1 MKELRLAAVPLFSGR
16 DPQENLI
23 KITRYAK
30 EAAEKGANILLTPE
44 ASLTGYFVREKEAL
58 SIEADSQ
65 PVMSVIDLAREIS
78 LIISF
83 GFMEIAVSL
92 SADDGGKAAFY
103 MTQLITDGT
112 QTQVY
117 RKTHLGCLER
127 GVLSRGDELPVYETD
142 SAVIGTHLCWE
153 SHIPDIGT
161 VFRRK
166 GAEIFLVPYAS
177 GMSGEDCRNVWSRH
191 LPARAWDNGVYVV
204 ACNAL
209 RYKRPYSA
217 AADRDPSGPQQ
228 EVIGGGCAVYDPK
241 GILIASD
248 FSLEEKL
255 LICDLSPDGLQR
267 NYPDNDM
274 RHISYYDH
282 RRPELYRIETEV
294 GDII

>member
-1 MKELRLAAVPLFSGR
+1 MKQLRLAAVPLFSGR

-23 KITRYAK
+23 KITQYAK
-30 EAAEKGANILLTPE
+30 EAAGKGANILLTPE

-58 SIEADSQ
+58 SLEADSR
-65 PVMSVIDLAREIS
+65 PVRSVIDLARETS

-83 GFMEIAVSL
+83 GFMERTVSP
-92 SADDGGKAAFY
+92 SANDGGKTAVY

-153 SHIPDIGT
+153 SHIPDIGS

-177 GMSGEDCRNVWSRH
+177 GMSGEYCRNVWSRH
-191 LPARAWDNGVYVV
+191 LPARAWDNGVYVA

-217 AADRDPSGPQQ
+217 AGPQQ

-241 GILIASD
+241 GLLIASD

-255 LICDLSPDGLQR
+255 LICDLSPAGLQR

-274 RHISYYDH
+274 RHISYFDR
-282 RRPELYRIETEV
+282 RRPELY
-294 GDII
+294 

>member
-23 KITRYAK
+23 KIAHYAK
-30 EAAEKGANILLTPE
+30 EAALKGANILLTPE

-65 PVMSVIDLAREIS
+65 PVRSVIDLARETS

-83 GFMEIAVSL
+83 GFMERTVSP
-92 SADDGGKAAFY
+92 SADNIFY

-177 GMSGEDCRNVWSRH
+177 GMSGEYCRNVWSRH
-191 LPARAWDNGVYVV
+191 LPARAWDNGVYVA

-217 AADRDPSGPQQ
+217 AADGDPSGLQQ

-248 FSLEEKL
+248 FSPEEKL
-255 LICDLSPDGLQR
+255 LICDLSPAGLQR

-274 RHISYYDH
+274 RHISYFDR
-282 RRPELYRIETEV
+282 RRPELY
-294 GDII
+294 